1 MIMNLFAMPG
11 DQCLSHIQKETKVM
25 FRNLPISLAAALA
38 AALLA
43 QGSPSAAF
51 AASKPKEIV
60 VVGSRPAAHRAH
72 DRFNGRYL
80 LTSAR
85 HYSRVSKVDG
95 FAVKQKVSR
104 FNPKELAVEQTVP
117 WK

>member
-1 MIMNLFAMPG
+1 
-11 DQCLSHIQKETKVM
+11 M
-25 FRNLPISLAAALA
+25 FRNLPIGLAAALA
-38 AALLA
+38 ATLFA

-60 VVGSRPAAHRAH
+60 VVGSRAHE
-72 DRFNGRYL
+72 RFDGKYR
-80 LTSAR
+80 LTSVR
-85 HYSRVSKVDG
+85 HQYARVSKVDG

>member
-1 MIMNLFAMPG
+1 
-11 DQCLSHIQKETKVM
+11 M
-25 FRNLPISLAAALA
+25 FRNLPIGLAAALA
-38 AALLA
+38 ATLLA
-43 QGSPSAAF
+43 PGSPSAAF

-60 VVGSRPAAHRAH
+60 VVGSRAATHRAD
-72 DRFNGRYL
+72 DRFDGKYRLTGVSHRY
-80 LTSAR
+80 A
-85 HYSRVSKVDG
+85 RVSKIDG

>member
-1 MIMNLFAMPG
+1 
-11 DQCLSHIQKETKVM
+11 M
-25 FRNLPISLAAALA
+25 FRNLPIGLAAVLA
-38 AALLA
+38 ATLFA

-60 VVGSRPAAHRAH
+60 VVESKSH
-72 DRFNGRYL
+72 DRFSGKYR
-80 LTSAR
+80 LTGVRHQYAR
-85 HYSRVSKVDG
+85 VGKIDG

-104 FNPKELAVEQTVP
+104 FNPKELAVEQRVP

>member
-1 MIMNLFAMPG
+1 MNLFAIVG
-11 DQCLSHIQKETKVM
+11 DQCLSLIQKETKVM

-60 VVGSRPAAHRAH
+60 VVGSKAATHRAH
-72 DRFNGRYL
+72 DRFNVKYL
-80 LTSAR
+80 LTPAR
-85 HYSRVSKVDG
+85 HSYARVSKVDG
-95 FAVKQKVSR
+95 LAVKQKVSR

>member
-1 MIMNLFAMPG
+1 
-11 DQCLSHIQKETKVM
+11 M
-25 FRNLPISLAAALA
+25 FRNLPIGLAAALA
-38 AALLA
+38 ATLLA

-60 VVGSRPAAHRAH
+60 VVGSKAH
-72 DRFNGRYL
+72 DRFNGKYR
-80 LTSAR
+80 LTGVSH

-95 FAVKQKVSR
+95 FAVKQKVWR
-104 FNPKELAVEQTVP
+104 FNPKELAVDQTVP

>member
-1 MIMNLFAMPG
+1 
-11 DQCLSHIQKETKVM
+11 M
-25 FRNLPISLAAALA
+25 FRNLPISLAAVLA
-38 AALLA
+38 ATLLA

-60 VVGSRPAAHRAH
+60 VVGSKAH
-72 DRFNGRYL
+72 DRFNGKYL
-80 LTSAR
+80 LTGVR
-85 HYSRVSKVDG
+85 HQYARVSKIDG

-104 FNPKELAVEQTVP
+104 YNPKELAVEQSVP